1 MLNFSKYTPILDKC
15 AICASVVCAFHCLS
29 LPFLLSLFPALAV
42 SVLGQELFHEFL
54 LGLVIPL
61 SLISLSSSC
70 RRHKNWSVAL
80 LGLTGLIVLIFTVI
94 MGHEALG
101 EDVERATTLIGASLI
116 AAGHLRNYALCHPTC
131 KH

>member
-1 MLNFSKYTPILDKC
+1 MINFSKYTSHLDKC
-15 AICASVVCAFHCLS
+15 AICTSAICAFHCLS

-42 SVLGQELFHEFL
+42 SVFGQEFFHEFL

-70 RRHKNWSVAL
+70 KRHKSWSVAL
-80 LGLTGLIVLIFTVI
+80 LGLTGLIVLIFTAI
-94 MGHEALG
+94 MGQEALG
-101 EDVERATTLIGASLI
+101 KHVERATTLIGASLI